1 MFDPESFLHDE
12 LGSGLNHL
20 ILDRHYVCLFANDPL
35 TDLPLILI
43 WGTKSNH

>member
-12 LGSGLNHL
+12 LGSGFNHL
-20 ILDRHYVCLFANDPL
+20 IANDPL
-35 TDLPLILI
+35 TDLPLILN